1 MRWIF
6 FYLNYSYCVVT
17 DIVFFFYP
25 HFRWCQC
32 FVLSLNDNN
41 NNDDDDDDD
50 DDDDKNNNH
59 NQTKTQK

>member
-1 MRWIF
+1 MDIF
-6 FYLNYSYCVVT
+6 LFKLFLLCFT

-50 DDDDKNNNH
+50 DKNNNH